1 MESLHHL
8 FPLKSYFHFRFRGRH
23 LSFRC
28 RAMSDNVGI
37 VILGSGVVENVEVA
51 YRIASLCLSIQ
62 QLCQHA
68 CLASA
73 ILEFACRWACH
84 VTNFQRLGFF
94 LVQYCVG
101 NCFEQRQCFVN
112 DFEWFCDWVN
122 AIFSK
127 NAIFIGFFPIIAQSR
142 DRKCKFLYTFR
153 EGSSRWTKWYITLVD
168 TLPNKNVRGGRNPPP
183 PPCTFAWPRLTCT
196 CEC

>member
-1 MESLHHL
+1 MSFHSTIMPTRL
-8 FPLKSYFHFRFRGRH
+8 FGIRH
-23 LSFRC
+23 LGIR
-28 RAMSDNVGI
+28 MS
-37 VILGSGVVENVEVA
+37 LGMS
-51 YRIASLCLSIQ
+51 RDQ
-62 QLCQHA
+62 F
-68 CLASA
+68 SA
-73 ILEFACRWACH
+73 
-84 VTNFQRLGFF
+84 LGFF

-168 TLPNKNVRGGRNPPP
+168 TLPNKNVRGGGRNPPP
-183 PPCTFAWPRLTCT
+183 PPVRSRDQDWPVRASVKL
-196 CEC
+196 

>member
-1 MESLHHL
+1 MSADVGQCRHCHIRVGHGRKCGGSRWNRFEICFRSKVISTSG
-8 FPLKSYFHFRFRGRH
+8 FYFRFRGRH

-73 ILEFACRWACH
+73 ILKFACRSTCH
-84 VTNFQRLGFF
+84 VTNFTGSWVFCNG
-94 LVQYCVG
+94 VWCV
-101 NCFEQRQCFVN
+101 
-112 DFEWFCDWVN
+112 
-122 AIFSK
+122 
-127 NAIFIGFFPIIAQSR
+127 
-142 DRKCKFLYTFR
+142 
-153 EGSSRWTKWYITLVD
+153 
-168 TLPNKNVRGGRNPPP
+168 
-183 PPCTFAWPRLTCT
+183 
-196 CEC
+196 